1 MDMLAKKAFKNFIIK
16 LDRDRTKEV
25 CGGIN
30 TALIRCKL
38 TRFILYLLLVLSAGC
53 ATTQHAADEALL
65 DFLKNGNITK
75 EIVLLKLGQP
85 SATYEKEHIITY
97 RIGHEKGRGYFL
109 WDRDFNYSETEYQ
122 YLGWSVA
129 KFSLVLIFDNENVL
143 RKHSLVEVR

>member
-1 MDMLAKKAFKNFIIK
+1 MSKNIRISMDV
-16 LDRDRTKEV
+16 DRTKEV

-53 ATTQHAADEALL
+53 ATPQRAADEALL
-65 DFLKNGNITK
+65 DFLENGKITK

-85 SATYEKEHIITY
+85 SAKYEKEHIITY

-109 WDRDFNYSETEYQ
+109 QARYIGWYET
-122 YLGWSVA
+122 